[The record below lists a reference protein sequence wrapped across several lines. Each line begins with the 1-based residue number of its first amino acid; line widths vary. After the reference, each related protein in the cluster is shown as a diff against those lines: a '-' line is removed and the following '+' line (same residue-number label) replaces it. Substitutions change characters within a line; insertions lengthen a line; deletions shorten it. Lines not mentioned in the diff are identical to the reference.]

1 MLNILSNV
9 ETSLYEI
16 EMLNYKYENILLR
29 NFHLVGTSYLYVLL
43 EIMNPLYHM
52 EIRNLDIKTV

>member
-29 NFHLVGTSYLYVLL
+29 HFHLVGTSYLYVLL